1 MEPLVKWN
9 GGLERK
15 VALIKSM
22 MPGEFDR
29 YYEPFLGGGAVYFQM
44 EGRNCLVTAKCK
56 ELMTLYRFARRESPA
71 FANQFKMM
79 CTAWKKMEAHYM
91 GVADDLADITW
102 RNRMGGYREYMSFV
116 KAVSEVVDRIT
127 YSDTF
132 GHVIPDPEDFK
143 MEKRYQMIQ
152 EILRMEKLV
161 DLDESDV
168 VINIQLALKHSIYSF
183 LTEVL
188 NKKRVDIEIRMAALA
203 FILNYSADVPFRKD
217 ECGEYRLP
225 FGGKPVCEK
234 YLTEQVKMFGS
245 ERQRKHF
252 EKTVFSSTNALD
264 FLKKN
269 NPCADDFILLDPPDE
284 VKKGAG
290 ALDFTPTAHK
300 ELAKYL
306 LTKCDAQWML
316 LVKPNVSTMRIFK
329 KAPVSIVKIEGYDK
343 YIIRNY

>member
-1 MEPLVKWN
+1 ML
-9 GGLERK
+9 
-15 VALIKSM
+15 
-22 MPGEFDR
+22 
-29 YYEPFLGGGAVYFQM
+29 
-44 EGRNCLVTAKCK
+44 
-56 ELMTLYRFARRESPA
+56 
-71 FANQFKMM
+71 
-79 CTAWKKMEAHYM
+79 
-91 GVADDLADITW
+91 
-102 RNRMGGYREYMSFV
+102 
-116 KAVSEVVDRIT
+116 
-127 YSDTF
+127 
-132 GHVIPDPEDFK
+132 
-143 MEKRYQMIQ
+143 
-152 EILRMEKLV
+152 
-161 DLDESDV
+161 
-168 VINIQLALKHSIYSF
+168 
-183 LTEVL
+183 
-188 NKKRVDIEIRMAALA
+188 
-203 FILNYSADVPFRKD
+203 
-217 ECGEYRLP
+217 
-225 FGGKPVCEK
+225 
-234 YLTEQVKMFGS
+234 GS